1 MSRKRIDKNKSGADS
16 DLNNNTSN
24 EDHSNASPLFT
35 KLDRRRRIEELNEE
49 RRARDDLSVF

>member
-16 DLNNNTSN
+16 DLNSNTPN
-24 EDHSNASPLFT
+24 EDNTNASNLIT

>member
-1 MSRKRIDKNKSGADS
+1 MSRKRIDKNKSGLDT
-16 DLNNNTSN
+16 DLNSSATTDENSN
-24 EDHSNASPLFT
+24 VTNLLT